1 MPIRASLVTIV
12 TGFFVV
18 MLSGGLTP
26 SAAEPDF
33 YDPALIEF
41 ASPAASQ
48 EPEAS
53 PREASAP
60 VPAAPETQVS
70 SIRVSP
76 EIDLPKAD
84 AVIERD
90 PWAEALAESASL
102 QVSPTDSASPYPDYA
117 VELNAQVLRFLDRF
131 TGSRRDVVEMWL
143 TRSGRYLDMI
153 RETFEGHGLPTDL
166 AFTAM
171 IESGFNPLAVSRA
184 GAKGLW
190 QFMAQTARRY
200 GLRVD
205 RWVDERLDPDKSTRA
220 AAAYLRDLYTQ
231 FGSWTLAQAAYNAG
245 EVAISRAIRKTGSSD
260 FWVLNRTKYLRR
272 ETQDFV
278 PAIQAATIIGRNP
291 QRYGFDAAEASP
303 RDHDRVKV
311 PPKTDLRRLA
321 RASGLSFTTLRSLN
335 PVLVRGVTPP
345 GDSWELKVPAGAG
358 EGVAAALAKRHR
370 AKPKGGVHVVRAR
383 ETVSSIAKHYGVSI
397 SDVLR
402 WNSLTERALI
412 RPGDR
417 LRIAELH

>member
-1 MPIRASLVTIV
+1 M
-12 TGFFVV
+12 
-18 MLSGGLTP
+18 
-26 SAAEPDF
+26 
-33 YDPALIEF
+33 
-41 ASPAASQ
+41 
-48 EPEAS
+48 
-53 PREASAP
+53 
-60 VPAAPETQVS
+60 
-70 SIRVSP
+70 
-76 EIDLPKAD
+76 
-84 AVIERD
+84 IERD

-102 QVSPTDSASPYPDYA
+102 QVSPPRSAGYPDYP
-117 VELNAQVLRFLDRF
+117 VELNAQVLRFLNRF

-153 RETFEGHGLPTDL
+153 QETFEGHGLPTDL

-220 AAAYLRDLYTQ
+220 AAAYFRDLYTQ

-245 EVAISRAIRKTGSSD
+245 EVAIARAIRKTGSSD

-291 QRYGFDAAEASP
+291 ERYGFDAAEASP
-303 RDHDRVKV
+303 RDHEQVKV
-311 PPKTDLRRLA
+311 PPKTDLRHLA

-358 EGVAAALAKRHR
+358 DNIAAALAKRHR
-370 AKPKGGVHVVRAR
+370 AAPKGGVHVVRAR

-402 WNSLTERALI
+402 WNSLTARALI
-412 RPGDR
+412 HPGDR
-417 LRIAELH
+417 LRIAE